1 MRIGI
6 DIGGTKVRM
15 GIVDGGVIYRKIE
28 APTNAHESEENILD
42 NLCDMI
48 RKIKNS
54 NIKGIGIGVPSV
66 VDAEQGIV
74 YNAVNIPAWKK
85 VYLKDILEK
94 EFRLPVFVNNES
106 NCFAFGERYYG
117 EGTAYRHI
125 VCVTLGTGVGAGIII
140 NDELYNG
147 NNTGAGEIGSLPY
160 LDADYEYY
168 CSRKLFDRNNI
179 TGHDALSL
187 ALAGNSTMIA
197 LWEELGEH
205 IGNLIKAILFT
216 YDPQA
221 IILGGGL
228 SAGYQLFSKKMLE
241 VVGTFPYPETLRRV
255 RMLLSKKEDIYLLGA
270 AALVV

>member
-1 MRIGI
+1 MRIGV
-6 DIGGTKVRM
+6 DIGGTKIRM
-15 GIVDGGVIYRKIE
+15 GIVDGGQIYKRKE
-28 APTNAHESEENILD
+28 SPTNAAESEESILS

-48 RKIKNS
+48 RQIMNS
-54 NIKGIGIGVPSV
+54 NIRGIGIGVPSV

-74 YNAVNIPAWKK
+74 YNAVNIPSWKK
-85 VYLKDILEK
+85 VYLKDVLER
-94 EFRLPVFVNNES
+94 EFRIPVFVNNES

-117 EGTAYRHI
+117 EGTTYRNI
-125 VCVTLGTGVGAGIII
+125 VCVTLGTGVGAGVII

-168 CSRKLFDRNNI
+168 CSRKFFDRNNVS
-179 TGHDALSL
+179 GREAFEMALMGDL
-187 ALAGNSTMIA
+187 EMIA
-197 LWEELGEH
+197 LWEELGAH
-205 IGNLIKAILFT
+205 IGNLMKAILFT

-228 SAGYQLFSKKMLE
+228 SAGYQLFSEKMFE
-241 VVGTFPYPETLRRV
+241 VITTFPYPETIK
-255 RMLLSKKEDIYLLGA
+255 RMKILLSHKEDIYLLGA